1 MVHAHG
7 FMVKKYVGNWMN
19 GKMSGKGT
27 CIWAGGIKYVG
38 DWVNNNMHGE
48 GIKIWANGDRY
59 QGTFK
64 NSRLYM

>member
-1 MVHAHG
+1 
-7 FMVKKYVGNWMN
+7 
-19 GKMSGKGT
+19 MSGKGT